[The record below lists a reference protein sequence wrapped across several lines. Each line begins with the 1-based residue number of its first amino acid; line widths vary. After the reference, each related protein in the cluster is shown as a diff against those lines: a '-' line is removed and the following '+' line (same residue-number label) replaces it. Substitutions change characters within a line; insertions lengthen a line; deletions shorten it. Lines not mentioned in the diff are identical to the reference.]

1 MFHQYNNISTHL
13 HKYLKEKKKH
23 KPITEE
29 KKKKKKTVAIVIT
42 VPLGTVVL
50 FKTWEKKKKRMWL
63 TKPNSKMKVFV
74 LSPYKPK

>member
-42 VPLGTVVL
+42 VPLGTVVTVQNL
-50 FKTWEKKKKRMWL
+50 GKKKEKNVAHE
-63 TKPNSKMKVFV
+63 TK
-74 LSPYKPK
+74 